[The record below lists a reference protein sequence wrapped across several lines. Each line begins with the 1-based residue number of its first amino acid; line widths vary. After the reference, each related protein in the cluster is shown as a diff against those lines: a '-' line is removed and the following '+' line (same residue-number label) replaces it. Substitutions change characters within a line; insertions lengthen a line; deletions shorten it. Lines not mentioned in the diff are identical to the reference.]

1 VEKRCPALQDPIDD
15 RSWPQRTAKRMGLL
29 IDILK
34 LAPERADFHTLFAI
48 LIKRRETSMILN
60 LDSHLQEV
68 CFMDDVWLRK

>member
-1 VEKRCPALQDPIDD
+1 
-15 RSWPQRTAKRMGLL
+15 MLL
-29 IDILK
+29 IEILK
-34 LAPERADFHTLFAI
+34 LAPHPNRRPDFHTLFAI